1 MLECQ
6 EENIQDGRKTSTDVR
21 CRDMSS
27 EETLENKL
35 EVAEV
40 RMLRWI
46 NGVTK
51 LDIIRNERIRGTA
64 KVREISKKVQESRLK
79 YGHVLG
85 IEE

>member
-6 EENIQDGRKTSTDVR
+6 EENIQDDRKTSTDVR
-21 CRDMSS
+21 CRDMSI

-46 NGVTK
+46 RGVTK
-51 LDIIRNERIRGTA
+51 LDIIRNERIRGRA